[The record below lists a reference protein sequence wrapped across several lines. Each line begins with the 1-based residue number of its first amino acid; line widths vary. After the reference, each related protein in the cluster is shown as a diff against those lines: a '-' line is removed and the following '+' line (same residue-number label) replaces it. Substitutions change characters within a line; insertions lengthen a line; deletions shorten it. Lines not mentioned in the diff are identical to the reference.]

1 MNLFDIDSLARVPAV
16 HLVGIGGISMS
27 GLAEILLKKGFAVTG
42 SDSKASALTR
52 AASEPGRR
60 NCNRARCKK
69 HYKPMPCGI
78 YRRGERG

>member
-1 MNLFDIDSLARVPAV
+1 MNLFDIDSLAPGSAV

-52 AASEPGRR
+52 RLQNLAPKLQSGTMQKTLQTNALWYIPPR
-60 NCNRARCKK
+60 
-69 HYKPMPCGI
+69 
-78 YRRGERG
+78 